1 MGVRETD
8 ANFGQWKEDIEIFN
22 YAVSLYDPARNFRL
36 SVSNTSKLNKEAT
49 FHIMS
54 TQAKMY
60 DAPAVVS
67 IQDFEPDVLS
77 KIDRPGLS
85 YEQQIAFIKRLKDD
99 LGTKSH
105 LITIQI
111 IIGLPGQ
118 TYASIKDTIIKT
130 LELGISNHMIFPFA
144 FLINSPAADKIYQK
158 LHGLEWKK
166 TFGLNGYYDTLDYDD
181 ISVTLDDLD
190 DLYQK
195 ATSNQLSTGMWA
207 SSTTVYKTS
216 SLSFYDLICAHVF
229 ITLIKQAQNKIV
241 PNNIKIDY
249 KKLSKAVDSQV
260 FKLVDRYMQTHE
272 PFIKKYNAVMMSMPL
287 LDNNKLT
294 RFLAII

>member
-1 MGVRETD
+1 
-8 ANFGQWKEDIEIFN
+8 
-22 YAVSLYDPARNFRL
+22 
-36 SVSNTSKLNKEAT
+36 
-49 FHIMS
+49 MS
-54 TQAKMY
+54 TQAKTY

-67 IQDFEPDVLS
+67 IQDFDPDVLL

-85 YEQQIAFIKRLKDD
+85 YEQQIAFIKRLRDD
-99 LGTKSH
+99 LGPKSH

-130 LELGISNHMIFPFA
+130 LELGIRNYMIFPFA

-166 TFGLNGYYDTLDYDD
+166 TFGLNGYNDTLDYNDLSATSD
-181 ISVTLDDLD
+181 SLD

-195 ATSNQLSTGMWA
+195 ATTNQLSTGMWA

-216 SLSFYDLICAHVF
+216 SMSFYDLICAHVF
-229 ITLIKQAQNKIV
+229 ITLIKQAQNKII

-260 FKLVDRYMQTHE
+260 FKLADRYMQVHE
-272 PFIKKYNAVMMSMPL
+272 PFIKKYNAYMMGMPL
-287 LDNNKLT
+287 LDSNKLT
-294 RFLAII
+294 RFTAII